1 MRNILRTILPA
12 VLLLTVL
19 SGTALAQAKI
29 ATVDMKKLFEN
40 YWKTKQAQAAL
51 QGQYAQVV
59 KDENDMKDDLKK
71 GTDDYQKLL
80 TQAND
85 PAISAD
91 ERARRKQAA
100 ADKMKQ
106 LEDRRSA
113 IEQYD
118 RNANARLNDA
128 LQHMSEKVMADL
140 EAAVNAKARA
150 GGYSMVLN
158 TSSETLNFG
167 AAKVNVPSPVVY
179 SVGDVDLTSDVLKQ
193 LNAGAPIDLTTPS
206 NAAPLSLPVP
216 SLMNT
221 NSP

>member
-1 MRNILRTILPA
+1 MKRILRTIFP
-12 VLLLTVL
+12 VILLLTLL

-29 ATVDMKKLFEN
+29 ATVDMKKLFDN

-51 QGQYAQVV
+51 QGQAAQLL
-59 KDENDMKDDLKK
+59 KDESDMKDDLKK
-71 GTDDYQKLL
+71 ATDDYQKLL

-85 PAISAD
+85 PAISAE
-91 ERARRKQAA
+91 ERTRRNQAA

-113 IEQYD
+113 IDQYD
-118 RNANARLNDA
+118 RTGQTRLSDA
-128 LQHMSEKVMADL
+128 MQHMSEKILADI

-150 GGYSMVLN
+150 GGYAMVLN
-158 TSSETLNFG
+158 TSPETLNLG

-179 SVGDVDLTSDVLKQ
+179 SVADVDLTSDVLKQ

-206 NAAPLSLPVP
+206 NSAPAALPVP
-216 SLMNT
+216 SLSNT